1 MVTVLFENNDF
12 ILRSTGHDFDF
23 VGTIETKTEEPLTFF
38 FSEKLVELTN
48 PETGESYDEW
58 EPDETKTE
66 LLGVHQGLKEYDSDA
81 SEDGDDEIKNTA
93 TMYLI
98 GGLNVESVNWFR
110 TRDDKVT
117 GFLSDPTQRGMFL
130 ALVKSYCPEK
140 LSEIP
145 WA

>member
-66 LLGVHQGLKEYDSDA
+66 LLGVHQGLKEYDS
-81 SEDGDDEIKNTA
+81 ETFDDEEENTA
-93 TMYLI
+93 AMYQMANMGI
-98 GGLNVESVNWFR
+98 ERVNWFR
-110 TRDDKVT
+110 TRDDGRT
-117 GFLSDPTQRGMFL
+117 GFLSDPEQRGMFL
-130 ALVKSYCPEK
+130 ALVKNYCPEK
-140 LSEIP
+140 LCEIP